1 MYALLND
8 FSKLSPP
15 PAEEVAKR
23 EELVRDIIEKLGHKY
38 RLSRPMPKIT
48 KDKQ

>member
-1 MYALLND
+1 MLLND
-8 FSKLSPP
+8 FRLLSAP
-15 PAEEVAKR
+15 PADVLVRR
-23 EELVRDIIEKLGHKY
+23 EEQIKSIIQQLGHKY

>member
-1 MYALLND
+1 MYALIKD
-8 FSKLSPP
+8 FRMLSAPP
-15 PAEEVAKR
+15 TDALVKR
-23 EELVRDIIEKLGHKY
+23 EEEIKRIIEQLGHKY